1 VEPNDGANVWLTD
14 GGLHSFN
21 QKPQAGQPPIE
32 GREVAP
38 WEAEIGRLYI
48 EGAKELDEA
57 KRKAIYAE
65 TQRLT
70 QEYLPQIYLVNGLS
84 MTAIRDRIQNTK
96 YSALGGAVWNIYELK
111 VSD

>member
-1 VEPNDGANVWLTD
+1 
-14 GGLHSFN
+14 
-21 QKPQAGQPPIE
+21 
-32 GREVAP
+32 
-38 WEAEIGRLYI
+38 